1 MSVDSASR
9 MVTSKES
16 KLAELQKK
24 LAAKQGKLAE
34 TQKKANDAREA
45 ASKTRIEAT
54 RRSKLRTYESA
65 SKDVASIN
73 KDIAQLH
80 KQIVGAEKDL
90 QKAKAS
96 LAREEKSLSDKQQ
109 REAQRESRKMNQR
122 LSSMRGTLHE
132 HESRIDALECKPAAV
147 TVLYLGVSTEDAMRL
162 RTDEEARD
170 IREAIRLSDNP
181 DSIAFEDRWA
191 MRQSDLLQALNEVN
205 PEIVHFSGHG
215 AEDGSLAIED
225 SAGKTLLVSKDAM
238 AAVIEA
244 ASERVRLVVFNA
256 CFSDEQAEKILEHV
270 DAVIGMSDLIS
281 DKAAL
286 AFARQLYSSI
296 GFGHS
301 LAQAFKQ
308 ARAAIA
314 LVSLGEIN
322 TPQLRVRSNL
332 TADEIVFVG

>member
-1 MSVDSASR
+1 MS
-9 MVTSKES
+9 
-16 KLAELQKK
+16 
-24 LAAKQGKLAE
+24 
-34 TQKKANDAREA
+34 
-45 ASKTRIEAT
+45 
-54 RRSKLRTYESA
+54 
-65 SKDVASIN
+65 
-73 KDIAQLH
+73 
-80 KQIVGAEKDL
+80 
-90 QKAKAS
+90 
-96 LAREEKSLSDKQQ
+96 
-109 REAQRESRKMNQR
+109 
-122 LSSMRGTLHE
+122 GTLHE

-147 TVLYLGVSTEDAMRL
+147 TVLYLGVSPEDAVRL

-191 MRQSDLLQALNEVN
+191 MRQNDLLQALNEVN
-205 PEIVHFSGHG
+205 PEKVHFSGHG

-244 ASERVRLVVFNA
+244 AAERVRLVVFNA

-270 DAVIGMSDLIS
+270 DAVIGMSDSIS

-301 LAQAFKQ
+301 PCAGFQASPCCNRSSLSRRDQ
-308 ARAAIA
+308 HPSAARQVQFDSGRNSLRRLTQEVRGGARVLTQGPTQMFAMPASWLSTARTDALEAARRT
-314 LVSLGEIN
+314 SW
-322 TPQLRVRSNL
+322 S
-332 TADEIVFVG
+332 

>member
-1 MSVDSASR
+1 ML
-9 MVTSKES
+9 TSKES
-16 KLAELQKK
+16 KLAALQKR
-24 LAAKQGKLAE
+24 LAGKQGKLAE
-34 TQKKANDAREA
+34 TQKKANDAHEA
-45 ASKTRIEAT
+45 ANKTKSEAT

-65 SKDVASIN
+65 SKNMASIN

-80 KQIVGAEKDL
+80 KQIVDAEKDL
-90 QKAKAS
+90 QRAKAS
-96 LAREEKSLSDKQQ
+96 LAREEKSFFDKQQ
-109 REAQRESRKMNQR
+109 REVQRKSREMNQR
-122 LSSMRGTLHE
+122 LSSMNGALHE
-132 HESRIDALECKPAAV
+132 HESRIEALECKPTVV
-147 TVLYLGVSTEDAMRL
+147 TVLYLGVSPEDAVRL

-181 DSIAFEDRWA
+181 DNIAFEDRWA
-191 MRQSDLLQALNEVN
+191 MRQNDLLQALNEVN

-238 AAVIEA
+238 ATVIEA
-244 ASERVRLVVFNA
+244 AAERVRLVVFNA

-270 DAVIGMSDLIS
+270 DAVIGMADSIS
-281 DKAAL
+281 DEAAL

-296 GFGHS
+296 GFGLS
-301 LAQAFKQ
+301 LGQAFKQ

-314 LVSLGEIN
+314 LVSLDEIN

-332 TADEIVFVG
+332 TADEIVFVD

>member
-1 MSVDSASR
+1 MSVDSARR
-9 MVTSKES
+9 MVASKES

-45 ASKTRIEAT
+45 ANKTRIEAT

-65 SKDVASIN
+65 SKDIASIS

-90 QKAKAS
+90 QRAKAS
-96 LAREEKSLSDKQQ
+96 LAREEKSFSDKQQ
-109 REAQRESRKMNQR
+109 REAQRESREMNQR
-122 LSSMRGTLHE
+122 LSSMSGTLYE
-132 HESRIDALECKPAAV
+132 HENRIDALECESTAV
-147 TVLYLGVSTEDAMRL
+147 TVLYLGVSPEDAVRL

-191 MRQSDLLQALNEVN
+191 TRQNDLLQALNEVN

-225 SAGKTLLVSKDAM
+225 SAGKTLLVSKDVM

-244 ASERVRLVVFNA
+244 AAERVRLVVFNA
-256 CFSDEQAEKILEHV
+256 CFSDEQADKILEHV
-270 DAVIGMSDLIS
+270 DAVIGMSDSIS
-281 DKAAL
+281 DEAAL

-296 GFGHS
+296 GFGLS

-314 LVSLGEIN
+314 LVSLDEID
-322 TPQLRVRSNL
+322 TPQLRVRPNL
-332 TADEIVFVG
+332 TAEEIVFVS